1 MTNRLELN
9 WKVDGFVDEQR
20 YYCSETSIDPLSPP
34 LPKATLASDVRSYID
49 ADVVIDKM
57 YYVAVGSVK
66 NGAEKLSNV
75 ASIYT
80 GDVYRANVKALLHF
94 DGANGSTSIND
105 DTGRIWTS
113 SVATIDT
120 STYAFG
126 GASVYFNGT
135 GSYITTAYSTDF
147 ELETSDFTIELYLN
161 PTSDIQGT
169 ILTNRDGGDRGWLLR
184 REVGGGLGFYYIG
197 SSGSSLVT
205 ASSAI
210 PLNTWTHIAVTR
222 LGTILRI
229 FINGVLV
236 SSLLNLVQS
245 SPSLKA
251 LSIGSTRGDG
261 SLYRYFKGNMD
272 ELRITKGVARYTQDF
287 TPQAHPFM
295 Y

>member
-9 WKVDGFVDEQR
+9 WKLDGLIDEQR
-20 YYCSETSIDPLSPP
+20 YYCSETQFAAETKPV
-34 LPKATLASDVRSYID
+34 PKFVLANDVRTYVDTAVETGKTYYI
-49 ADVVIDKM
+49 
-57 YYVAVGSVK
+57 AVGSVK
-66 NGAEKLSNV
+66 NGVEKLSNV

-135 GSYITTAYSTDF
+135 SSYITTAYSTDF

-169 ILTNRDGGDRGWLLR
+169 ILTNRDSGIRGWLLR
-184 REVGGGLGFYYIG
+184 REVGGALGFYYIG

-222 LGTILRI
+222 LGTTLRI

-236 SSLLNLVQS
+236 SSLSNLVQS
-245 SPSLKA
+245 LPSLKA

-261 SLYRYFKGNMD
+261 SFYRYFKGNMD